1 MKIATTSSLSFLS
14 FVLLLVS
21 LLKTPVYAYP
31 NFIGYGYT
39 SCTVCHYNAY
49 GNGPLTDYGRALGA
63 STISD
68 DRWWLGTRDL
78 NELGKKSGFL
88 YSEHMTKRFRP
99 SLDYRGIL
107 LKNNLGGEGS
117 ENEYF
122 TMDANASLVVRL
134 GPETDLDKF
143 FITGTLGYAPVPRNG
158 SDPDADTYR
167 SREYYIGYRPTKNWG
182 IYAGLMDKI
191 YGIRIVNHEAYSRS
205 ITGNTM
211 NDQTHSLLIHY
222 TSENFDLGIQPF
234 IGNMAEEEQV
244 RQTGVATNFEYTV
257 SRKFRPG
264 FSVQMGES
272 EFLKTYAYA
281 FHARAGFGKGN
292 SVMAEFGQVQKSQLK
307 REVET
312 TSRYWMVQTHT
323 LLSKGFFL
331 LNTIEYL
338 KSDLDVESKNLKWGP
353 GIQYFV
359 IQGLELR
366 LDIFNSRLY
375 NESSNSEDSWDF
387 AGQVHVWF

>member
-1 MKIATTSSLSFLS
+1 MKIKFIPYLLLLALSLATTNVF
-14 FVLLLVS
+14 
-21 LLKTPVYAYP
+21 AYP

-68 DRWWLGTRDL
+68 DRWWLGTRNLNDL
-78 NELGKKSGFL
+78 GEKSGFL
-88 YSEHMTKRFRP
+88 YSKHQSKRFRP
-99 SLDYRGIL
+99 SLDYRGML
-107 LKNNLGGEGS
+107 LKNNLGGETS
-117 ENEYF
+117 ENEWIN
-122 TMDANASLVVRL
+122 MDANASLVVRL

-167 SREYYIGYRPTKNWG
+167 SREYYVGYRPSKNWG
-182 IYAGLMDKI
+182 IYLGLMDKV
-191 YGIRIVNHEAYSRS
+191 YGIRIANHEAYSRS

-211 NDQTHSLLIHY
+211 NDQTHALLVHY
-222 TSENFDLGIQPF
+222 SNESFDLGIQPYV
-234 IGNMAEEEQV
+234 GNMAEDEGV
-244 RQTGVATNFEYTV
+244 RQKGFAANFEYSV
-257 SRKFRPG
+257 NNKFRPG
-264 FSVQMGES
+264 ASVQVGES

-292 SVMAEFGQVQKSQLK
+292 SVMGEMGQVQKTQLK
-307 REVET
+307 REVEI

-338 KSDLDVESKNLKWGP
+338 KSNIDIENKNLKWGP

-359 IQGLELR
+359 IQGVELR
-366 LDIFNSRLY
+366 FDVFNSRLY
-375 NESSNSEDSWDF
+375 SESSNSEDSWDF
-387 AGQVHVWF
+387 TGQVHLWF